1 MGKTFKIVMIRHGE
15 SEWNK
20 ENRFCGWFDAG
31 LSEVG
36 MKEAAAAGK
45 TLKDGGYK
53 FDVGHTSVLKR
64 AQTTLRLELKTITFA
79 KFEVSQSWHRHYEDT
94 RY

>member
-1 MGKTFKIVMIRHGE
+1 MTCERVKAVSMGKTFKIVMIRHGE

-64 AQTTLRLELKTITFA
+64 AQTTLRLELKTNIR
-79 KFEVSQSWHRHYEDT
+79 EI
-94 RY
+94 